1 MSYYYCIYTVIYSV
15 INISMIWQIFLLSFI
30 SFQMFTWWMFA
41 NIIIFKSNNFGII
54 IANPAWLWESWET
67 NYMCRSIMPKYH
79 LTVSANLFFFC
90 FQVALSTDLFDRVLP
105 FSFLEVVLFLSCA
118 FECPA
123 LLLWITCTFSCNF
136 FSQFALFLFRICI
149 FFPALLLVLIKLP
162 FSELLPFSF

>member
-1 MSYYYCIYTVIYSV
+1 MSYFYRIYIFSDKHIYDDLTNLPPLFHKFSNV
-15 INISMIWQIFLLSFI
+15 HMNVW
-30 SFQMFTWWMFA
+30 
-41 NIIIFKSNNFGII
+41 NIIIFKSNHFGII
-54 IANPAWLWESWET
+54 IANPAWLWESWGT

-90 FQVALSTDLFDRVLP
+90 FQVTLSTDLFDRVLP

-136 FSQFALFLFRICI
+136 FQSVCPFLI
-149 FFPALLLVLIKLP
+149 
-162 FSELLPFSF
+162 